1 VDLGRLGTKLE
12 ECCDPS
18 GLMGL
23 VTRLIDRC

>member
-1 VDLGRLGTKLE
+1 MDLGRLSIKSE

-23 VTRLIDRC
+23 VTRLTDGC